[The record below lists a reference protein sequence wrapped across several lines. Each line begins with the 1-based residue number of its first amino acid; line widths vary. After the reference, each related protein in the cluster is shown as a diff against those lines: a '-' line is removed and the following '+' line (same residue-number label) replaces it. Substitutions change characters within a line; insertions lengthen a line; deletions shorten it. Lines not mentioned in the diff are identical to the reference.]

1 MKSKLGLAEKQIIQ
15 LNQKI
20 SEKDSLISTLKE
32 EIKRL
37 GIKKDK
43 FEILNIE
50 NKVIDMEIVG
60 LFECKNIDDNGEEN
74 KMLKEKIKKMKNA
87 ITELSIKLEKELLI
101 KEQKNIKINESNSKL
116 FEELQKKNKELMRML
131 RQENLQTMALRKEK
145 YDLETICIKQED
157 TIRLLNKKISI
168 KSNSLS
174 AKKKLKQCLYS
185 DSNIFTQN
193 ERLPEISNN
202 LDSIPKMKFKK
213 HNKSGFLPTLK

>member
-1 MKSKLGLAEKQIIQ
+1 
-15 LNQKI
+15 
-20 SEKDSLISTLKE
+20 
-32 EIKRL
+32 
-37 GIKKDK
+37 
-43 FEILNIE
+43 
-50 NKVIDMEIVG
+50 
-60 LFECKNIDDNGEEN
+60 
-74 KMLKEKIKKMKNA
+74 
-87 ITELSIKLEKELLI
+87 
-101 KEQKNIKINESNSKL
+101 
-116 FEELQKKNKELMRML
+116 MRML

-202 LDSIPKMKFKK
+202 LDSMPKMKFKK